1 MNLRSLGAGKLAEF
15 RELIRDV
22 PRQPEILVGDE
33 GAVEVARHPDI
44 DAVVTGIV
52 GGRPCLLSRYH
63 VLYEMLQCS
72 TGVLGASL
80 NWPTL

>member
-1 MNLRSLGAGKLAEF
+1 MPEKGGVQTPATACRQLTLGPDVCSACAQGSWQSF

-52 GGRPCLLSRYH
+52 GERPCL
-63 VLYEMLQCS
+63 
-72 TGVLGASL
+72 T
-80 NWPTL
+80 